1 MCINAFIRLA
11 GTSALAFETLAVGPT
26 CGALSA
32 SYEPRCPLLLI
43 RRSQEMGFSLREIA
57 DLLLGLFLA
66 KPPRQGSRAGVQA
79 VDLHTGRITGNVCSL
94 RATRS
99 RAVPNSRL
107 STAVTSSRRSGSSSP
122 RPGRV
127 EISKPLLAELPLY
140 NDCPSVQN
148 CGGVRR
154 ERWQQER
161 ASCWL
166 AWNQT

>member
-79 VDLHTGRITGNVCSL
+79 VDLHTGRITGNGAVAQRYDIPQTAHRFERILSP
-94 RATRS
+94 RSTS
-99 RAVPNSRL
+99 RAPAAPLPSR
-107 STAVTSSRRSGSSSP
+107 SSS
-122 RPGRV
+122 
-127 EISKPLLAELPLY
+127 AMW
-140 NDCPSVQN
+140 
-148 CGGVRR
+148 
-154 ERWQQER
+154 ERTR
-161 ASCWL
+161 AIRAVAS
-166 AWNQT
+166 QR